1 MQHFHHTGQ
10 RQCVDVF
17 AGLHQQRRQ
26 DRQGERY
33 ADHETAAAA
42 QFRLDLDL
50 PAQLTD
56 ARLHHVHA
64 DAAAGNVG
72 DLLLGR
78 EPWQEHQVQAFLA
91 AQAGGGFRID
101 QALLARLGAQFFR
114 IDAGAIVL
122 HFDAD
127 VVAFLLCRQ
136 AHVAHPRLAL
146 RFAQV
151 RHFHA
156 MIDGVADQVHQRVG
170 QCFDQVAVEL
180 GFGADQFQVHF
191 LLQRTRNVARH
202 LREAREHLADR
213 LHAGAHH
220 RRLQARGGDIQRGHG
235 AVQLFIAQA
244 RAQRLQPV
252 S

>member
-1 MQHFHHTGQ
+1 MQHLHHAGQ
-10 RQCVDVF
+10 RQRVDVL
-17 AGLHQQRRQ
+17 AGLHQQGGQ
-26 DRQGERY
+26 DRQGERH
-33 ADHETAAAA
+33 ADQEAAATA
-42 QFRLDLDL
+42 QFGLDLDL
-50 PAQLTD
+50 AAEFAD

-64 DAAAGNVG
+64 HAATGNVSHF
-72 DLLLGR
+72 LLGG
-78 EPWQEHQVQAFLA
+78 EAGQEHQVQALLA
-91 AQAGGGFRID
+91 GQAGGGFRID
-101 QALLARLGAQFFR
+101 QALLARFLAQPLGV
-114 IDAGAIVL
+114 DAGAVVL

-156 MIDGVADQVHQRVG
+156 MVDGVADQVHQRVG
-170 QCFDQVAVEL
+170 QRFDQVAVEL
-180 GFGADQFQVHF
+180 GLCADQFQVHF
-191 LLQRTRNVARH
+191 LLQRTCNVARH

-220 RRLQARGGDIQRGHG
+220 RRLQARSGDVQRRHG

-244 RAQRLQPV
+244 CAQRLQPV